1 MSRTMPSCLLA
12 DSERSP
18 CPGTGVKGL
27 ATRDS
32 HLNTRD
38 RAGFQ
43 GAGVSAAFPWL
54 HLSLS
59 KAGRGIYFPGGI
71 GLEKDGD

>member
-1 MSRTMPSCLLA
+1 ML
-12 DSERSP
+12 
-18 CPGTGVKGL
+18 GTELGSK
-27 ATRDS
+27 
-32 HLNTRD
+32 
-38 RAGFQ
+38 

-59 KAGRGIYFPGGI
+59 KAGRGTYFPGGI